1 VRVVTRRQES
11 MLTEDDRERWLV
23 LALAALFSIGVH
35 VGITTGLGLIDV
47 ESLAI
52 APPPPTEFTIETS
65 TVAEEEEI
73 VEEEEPEPEEEEPE
87 PEPEPEIEDPE
98 PEVIRAP
105 EPNDPAPEPPPQ
117 AEEPPPPEPLDLSG
131 TVLTGTGDS
140 SFTVVQG
147 DGSDREGPIGPPPT
161 RRTGSPDGVPGGTG
175 GGGMGTGSGPR
186 VLPLADLSRRPS
198 PPDTTSITRCLQ
210 SSYPEA
216 ARNQGLEGVARV
228 RGRVMPDGS
237 FSRVRIASESVR
249 GQGFGQ
255 TCLRCL
261 RGKRWTP
268 PLGPDGNPV
277 ATEVTFSCDFQIR

>member
-1 VRVVTRRQES
+1 MRVVTRQQES

-23 LALAALFSIGVH
+23 LGLAALLSIGVH
-35 VGITTGLGLIDV
+35 FGINTGLGWIDV

-52 APPPPTEFTIETS
+52 APPPPSEFTIETS
-65 TVAEEEEI
+65 VAEDEELEEPEEE
-73 VEEEEPEPEEEEPE
+73 VEEPEPEE
-87 PEPEPEIEDPE
+87 PEPEPEIEEPE
-98 PEVIRAP
+98 PEVVRAR
-105 EPNDPAPEPPPQ
+105 EPNDPAPEPPPE

-147 DGSDREGPIGPPPT
+147 DGSDREGPIGPPP
-161 RRTGSPDGVPGGTG
+161 RRQPGSPDGEPGGTG

-198 PPDTTSITRCLQ
+198 PPDTSGITGCLQ
-210 SSYPEA
+210 SNYPET
-216 ARNQGLEGVARV
+216 ARNQGLEGVSRV

-237 FSRVRIASESVR
+237 FARVRIASESIR

-255 TCLRCL
+255 TCMRCL

-268 PLGPDGNPV
+268 PLGPNGNPV

>member
-1 VRVVTRRQES
+1 MRVVTRRQET
-11 MLTEDDRERWLV
+11 MLEEDDRERWLV
-23 LALAALFSIGVH
+23 LAITAVFSIGVH
-35 VGITTGLGLIDV
+35 FGITTGLGLIDV
-47 ESLAI
+47 SSLAI
-52 APPPPTEFTIETS
+52 VPPPPTEFIIDTM
-65 TVAEEEEI
+65 VAEDDEPEEIEEE
-73 VEEEEPEPEEEEPE
+73 VEEEVEEEPELEEPE
-87 PEPEPEIEDPE
+87 PEPEP
-98 PEVIRAP
+98 VVRAR
-105 EPNDPAPEPPPQ
+105 EPNDPAPEPPPE

-147 DGSDREGPIGPPPT
+147 DGSDREGPIGPPPR

-198 PPDTTSITRCLQ
+198 PPDTSTITSCLQ
-210 SSYPEA
+210 SNYPEA
-216 ARNQGLEGVARV
+216 ARNQGLEGVSRV

-237 FSRVRIASESVR
+237 FARVRIASESVN

-255 TCLRCL
+255 TCMRCL

>member
-1 VRVVTRRQES
+1 
-11 MLTEDDRERWLV
+11 MLAEDDRERWLV
-23 LALAALFSIGVH
+23 LAIAAVFSLGVH
-35 VGITTGLGLIDV
+35 FGITTGLGFIDV
-47 ESLAI
+47 QSLAI
-52 APPPPTEFTIETS
+52 APPPPTEFTIET
-65 TVAEEEEI
+65 TIPEDDEPEVEEE
-73 VEEEEPEPEEEEPE
+73 VEEEPEPEVEEPE
-87 PEPEPEIEDPE
+87 PEPEPE
-98 PEVIRAP
+98 VVRAP
-105 EPNDPAPEPPPQ
+105 RPNDPAPEPPPQ

-147 DGSDREGPIGPPPT
+147 DGSDREGPIGPPPR

-175 GGGMGTGSGPR
+175 GGGTGTGSGPR
-186 VLPLADLSRRPS
+186 VLPLADLSRRPA
-198 PPDTTSITRCLQ
+198 PPDTSGITSCLQ
-210 SSYPEA
+210 SNYPEA
-216 ARNQGLEGVARV
+216 ARNQGLEGVSRV

-237 FSRVRIASESVR
+237 FARVRIASESVR

-277 ATEVTFSCDFQIR
+277 ATDVTFSCDFQIR